1 MPLGMAEPRLPSE
14 SRRIGPWGPRDHASR
29 ARAWEPPWA
38 SPHPS
43 PSRCLSQRTPR
54 AAACAGGSARALAPS
69 GGHRLQLQRAWPLA
83 CLSQPH
89 PGVCAGPRQQRSG
102 RGPSSS
108 PPACTEEMHDRGWQD
123 CLHGTL
129 QLPEGQEPAL
139 GVETAGAE
147 STSTPQ
153 PGDPAQTQRPPRRNA
168 GQPHRGRVL
177 GPCVPRRGGRG
188 SGGRED
194 TAVEPWREQGHGG
207 EHSPAPES
215 HRGDPLPSKPE
226 AQRWEANPLAWVRSC
241 ASEASKGAPTP
252 DSLPNSPAPGP
263 PDRAGSEPPKPRQNA
278 FPRRSG
284 EANGAKAPQAPRVQ
298 RQRPG
303 HPLGVPAT
311 PPQAHR

>member
-1 MPLGMAEPRLPSE
+1 MGSEGPCLEGKGLGTSLGVPPPISEPVPEPEDAPGSCVRRGLCSCSGAVWRTQAPTATRLALGLPLPAAPRGLRWPE
-14 SRRIGPWGPRDHASR
+14 
-29 ARAWEPPWA
+29 
-38 SPHPS
+38 
-43 PSRCLSQRTPR
+43 
-54 AAACAGGSARALAPS
+54 AAAVGE
-69 GGHRLQLQRAWPLA
+69 
-83 CLSQPH
+83 
-89 PGVCAGPRQQRSG
+89 

-194 TAVEPWREQGHGG
+194 TAVEPWREQGHGD

-252 DSLPNSPAPGP
+252 DNLPNSPAPGP
-263 PDRAGSEPPKPRQNA
+263 PDRAGSEPPKPRQDA